1 MELLWARLAWDGGPG
16 EVWGNQVWRVALWP
30 PRQTQ
35 QRTVALQSPP
45 FLRLAPL
52 PPFSPRPP
60 FSDVKI
66 YKGAHRVHFA
76 TCIHKQS
83 VSFLSQK
90 HGVPSEREKTF
101 LADIMYTN
109 AHRRPPVPAKNRCYG
124 GHFSF
129 FFLSLIWKH
138 VYCTWEKNAPS
149 KLDRLLRA
157 RESCAGPAWQ
167 TLARPVSHSC
177 FYLSKI
183 INRPGEK
190 PRLWLFQH
198 NAVKFKCERLSGWIS
213 GVLCLLMEG
222 RSWGIL
228 VWILHVRE
236 PQTLKLPW
244 RCERVCWPCDSLN
257 PFPDAWRSSCSEL
270 GCRKRVKGQINLFVT
285 HLRAKSHFHEDK
297 KSKMLPLW
305 WTETCLDAAD
315 HTSSRGLLF
324 FGWKVSL
331 FCCPVSPR
339 LKLLWDQKPDTK
351 QEFPGCFFLV
361 QDTYTSWEL
370 VWTHASLQGV
380 YTCAEVCADC
390 MKSMVMWYGGCWSL
404 RRHTRKCQLG
414 SIDERERLHYTFPI
428 SPLTSSPSFFSSLSS
443 HPRPHV
449 SPVLH
454 LSSSS
459 SAPFSPCS
467 YLSSIRTHRS
477 LKCRCRCFFCLFLLF
492 FFSILL
498 SAFSSSSRLSGGR
511 SMWGNRSS
519 SRGRPWSS
527 SLWGSSWRKGSR
539 TGDSSWC
546 PSDSGEAGLLQRVNI
561 TDKILLNI
569 TFTGTRAAVSLS
581 H

>member
-1 MELLWARLAWDGGPG
+1 MGLLWARLAWDGGPG

-244 RCERVCWPCDSLN
+244 RCERVCWPCDSLMR
-257 PFPDAWRSSCSEL
+257 DAPPALNSGVEKGW
-270 GCRKRVKGQINLFVT
+270 RVKLTFLSPTYVQNRIFMKT
-285 HLRAKSHFHEDK
+285 KKAK
-297 KSKMLPLW
+297 
-305 WTETCLDAAD
+305 
-315 HTSSRGLLF
+315 
-324 FGWKVSL
+324 
-331 FCCPVSPR
+331 CCPCDEPRHASTRQTTPRAGVS
-339 LKLLWDQKPDTK
+339 
-351 QEFPGCFFLV
+351 FFLAERWACFV
-361 QDTYTSWEL
+361 VRL
-370 VWTHASLQGV
+370 VPA
-380 YTCAEVCADC
+380 
-390 MKSMVMWYGGCWSL
+390 WSYCETKN
-404 RRHTRKCQLG
+404 R
-414 SIDERERLHYTFPI
+414 I
-428 SPLTSSPSFFSSLSS
+428 PSRNSQAAFFSSKTLTPAGNWSGLM
-443 HPRPHV
+443 PH
-449 SPVLH
+449 
-454 LSSSS
+454 
-459 SAPFSPCS
+459 
-467 YLSSIRTHRS
+467 
-477 LKCRCRCFFCLFLLF
+477 CRVCIHVQKSVQTAWRVWWCDTVAVGACG
-492 FFSILL
+492 
-498 SAFSSSSRLSGGR
+498 AT
-511 SMWGNRSS
+511 
-519 SRGRPWSS
+519 P
-527 SLWGSSWRKGSR
+527 GS
-539 TGDSSWC
+539 
-546 PSDSGEAGLLQRVNI
+546 
-561 TDKILLNI
+561 
-569 TFTGTRAAVSLS
+569 VSLVL
-581 H
+581 